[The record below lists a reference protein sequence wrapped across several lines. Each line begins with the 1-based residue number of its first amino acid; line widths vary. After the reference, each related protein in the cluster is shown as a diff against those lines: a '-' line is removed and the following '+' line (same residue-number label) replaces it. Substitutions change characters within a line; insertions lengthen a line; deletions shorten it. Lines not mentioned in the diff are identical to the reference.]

1 MRVTKVLGLLLAGTL
16 ASAVSAADEAPRPHT
31 YMAFG
36 DSITEGA
43 GSSDELGYRP
53 RLEAALRDRFGQAL
67 VINEGTP
74 AADSR
79 RGQRTIAAALRRHRP
94 AATLILLGTNDWDDT
109 PREPASTANALRRI
123 VREVKAHGSRPYLAT
138 IPPTNTGFDAN
149 VPPARN
155 EWVARTNVLIR
166 ELARDEGAVLVDL
179 HAAFVSAGAPAA
191 LFADGVHPNDA
202 GYAVIANS
210 FFEALT
216 GGER

>member
-1 MRVTKVLGLLLAGTL
+1 MRVKKALGLFLAGAL
-16 ASAVSAADEAPRPHT
+16 ASAGSAADDAPRPHT

-36 DSITEGA
+36 DSITDGA

-53 RLEAALRDRFGQAL
+53 RLEAALRGRFGQAV

-79 RGQRTIAAALRRHRP
+79 RGQHSIAAALLRHRP
-94 AATLILLGTNDWDDT
+94 AATLILLGTNDWDEA

-123 VREVKAHGSRPYLAT
+123 VREVKARHSRPYLAT

-166 ELARDEGAVLVDL
+166 ALTREEGAVLVDL

-191 LFADGVHPNDA
+191 LFADGVHPNDR
-202 GYAVIANS
+202 GYVVIADT
-210 FFEALT
+210 FFTAVAGSEP
-216 GGER
+216 

>member
-1 MRVTKVLGLLLAGTL
+1 MRVRKALGLLLAGTL
-16 ASAVSAADEAPRPHT
+16 ASAVPVADEAPRPHT

-43 GSSDELGYRP
+43 GSGDELGYRP
-53 RLEAALRDRFGQAL
+53 RLEAALRDRFGEAT
-67 VINEGTP
+67 VINEGKP

-79 RGQRTIAAALRRHRP
+79 RGQHSISAALRRHRP

-123 VREVKAHGSRPYLAT
+123 VREVKARHSRPYLAT

-149 VPPARN
+149 VPPAR
-155 EWVARTNVLIR
+155 
-166 ELARDEGAVLVDL
+166 GAVLVDL

-202 GYAVIANS
+202 GYAVIATA